1 MEVLLLLK
9 KLIMECNMTMKDY
22 SKYTLLT
29 FLTILLSTTIILAC
43 SSENETKD
51 TSEINSDHT
60 RQKLT
65 GTIEIDGS
73 STVFPI
79 TQAVAEEFIAIH
91 TDMRIPVGVSGT
103 GGGFKRFTS
112 GETAI
117 SNASRPIKDEEAAA
131 AKKNGISFTELT
143 VAYDGISVIVN
154 PNNDWIEC
162 LTVDQL
168 NKMWNPDNPAK
179 NWNEIDPSFPDAK
192 LSLYGPG
199 TDSGTFDY
207 FTDVINGDEGVSRA
221 DYVASEDDNVLV
233 MGISGDKNSLGYFG
247 YSYYIENKDKLK
259 IVKIDGGVGCVE
271 PTMDT
276 IADGSYSPLSRP
288 VFIYLNNDEYNSN
301 PELQAFIKFY
311 LTEGSQYVSEVG
323 YVPIGDDNYLKE
335 LSKME

>member
-1 MEVLLLLK
+1 MLS
-9 KLIMECNMTMKDY
+9 II
-22 SKYTLLT
+22 T
-29 FLTILLSTTIILAC
+29 FSAC
-43 SSENETKD
+43 SSGNQANTNPEN
-51 TSEINSDHT
+51 NSDNSYK
-60 RQKLT
+60 KLT
-65 GTIEIDGS
+65 GIIEIDGS

-79 TQAVAEEFIAIH
+79 TQAAAEEFIAIH
-91 TDMRIPVGVSGT
+91 PDMRIPVGVSGT

-117 SNASRPIKDEEAAA
+117 SNASRSIKDKEVKAANE
-131 AKKNGISFTELT
+131 NGISYTELT

-154 PNNDWIEC
+154 IDNDWLEC

-168 NKMWNPDNPAK
+168 NKMWNPDNPVMR
-179 NWNEIDPSFPDAK
+179 WNEIDPSFPDAK

-233 MGISGDKNSLGYFG
+233 LGISGDKNSLGYFG

-259 IVKIDGGVGCVE
+259 IVKIDDGSGCVE
-271 PTMDT
+271 PSIDT
-276 IADGSYSPLSRP
+276 ITDGSYSPLSRP
-288 VFIYLNNDEYNSN
+288 VFIYLNNDEYNSR
-301 PELQAFIKFY
+301 PELSAFIEFF

-323 YVPIGDDNYLKE
+323 YVPIGADNYAKE
-335 LSKME
+335 LSKLE

>member
-1 MEVLLLLK
+1 
-9 KLIMECNMTMKDY
+9 MTTKYY
-22 SKYTLLT
+22 SKLNFLIL
-29 FLTILLSTTIILAC
+29 LTILLSTTIILAC
-43 SSENETKD
+43 SSENQTKD
-51 TSEINSDHT
+51 TSEIHSDNT

-79 TQAVAEEFIAIH
+79 AQAIAEEFIAIH
-91 TDMRIPVGVSGT
+91 PDMRIPVGVSGT

-112 GETAI
+112 GETDI
-117 SNASRPIKDEEAAA
+117 SDASRPIKDEEAAA
-131 AKKNGISFTELT
+131 AKKNGISYTELT

-154 PNNDWIEC
+154 PDNDWVEC

-168 NKMWNPDNPAK
+168 NKMWNPGNPAK

>member
-1 MEVLLLLK
+1 
-9 KLIMECNMTMKDY
+9 MTTKYY
-22 SKYTLLT
+22 SKLNFLIL
-29 FLTILLSTTIILAC
+29 LTILLSTTIILAC
-43 SSENETKD
+43 SSENQTKD
-51 TSEINSDHT
+51 TSEIHSDNT

-79 TQAVAEEFIAIH
+79 AQAIAEEFIAIH
-91 TDMRIPVGVSGT
+91 PDMRIPVGVSGT

-154 PNNDWIEC
+154 PDNDWVEC

>member
-1 MEVLLLLK
+1 M
-9 KLIMECNMTMKDY
+9 I
-22 SKYTLLT
+22 
-29 FLTILLSTTIILAC
+29 AG
-43 SSENETKD
+43 
-51 TSEINSDHT
+51 
-60 RQKLT
+60 T

-79 TQAVAEEFIAIH
+79 TQAAAEEFIAMH
-91 TDMRIPVGVSGT
+91 PDMRIPVGVSGT

-117 SNASRPIKDEEAAA
+117 SNASRSIKDNEVKAANE
-131 AKKNGISFTELT
+131 NGISYTELT

-154 PNNDWIEC
+154 IDNDWLEC

-168 NKMWNPDNPAK
+168 NNMWNPDNPVMR
-179 NWNEIDPSFPDAK
+179 WNEIDPSFPDAK

-207 FTDVINGDEGVSRA
+207 VTDVINGDEGVSRA

-233 MGISGDKNSLGYFG
+233 LGISGDKNSLGYFG

-259 IVKIDGGVGCVE
+259 IVKIDDGSGCVE
-271 PTMDT
+271 PSIDT

-288 VFIYLNNDEYNSN
+288 VFIYLNNDEYNSK
-301 PELQAFIKFY
+301 PELSAFIEFF

-323 YVPIGDDNYLKE
+323 YVPIGADNYAKE
-335 LSKME
+335 LSKLE